1 MFRRPRRLANF
12 PRGPI
17 NTHGRLAGRPLV
29 CATELNRPLQ
39 VLSEVGLAHGCRRT
53 RRRRNSKKPSTDRR
67 RILFC
72 AGILQNYGC
81 LSSNIRTEPVATEET
96 VPKKLISG
104 TVPEKVGSIAFQ
116 GVDRGHDRL
125 TFRGFGRRVIFL
137 IGTTFLN

>member
-1 MFRRPRRLANF
+1 MFRWPRRLANF

-81 LSSNIRTEPVATEET
+81 LSSNIRTEPVAAEET

-104 TVPEKVGSIAFQ
+104 SVPKKWDPLRFKVSTG
-116 GVDRGHDRL
+116 
-125 TFRGFGRRVIFL
+125 
-137 IGTTFLN
+137 GTTG

>member
-1 MFRRPRRLANF
+1 MFRWPRRLANF

-81 LSSNIRTEPVATEET
+81 LSSNIRTEPVAAEET

-104 TVPEKVGSIAFQ
+104 TVPKKWDPLRFKGAT
-116 GVDRGHDRL
+116 G
-125 TFRGFGRRVIFL
+125 
-137 IGTTFLN
+137 GTTG